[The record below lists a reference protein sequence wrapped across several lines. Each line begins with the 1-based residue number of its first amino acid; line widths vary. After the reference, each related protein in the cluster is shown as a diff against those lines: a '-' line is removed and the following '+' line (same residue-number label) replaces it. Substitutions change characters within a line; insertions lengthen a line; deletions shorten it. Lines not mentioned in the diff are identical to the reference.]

1 MKRKTFLMTLVAPI
15 IGLFAKVIAGATEIS
30 NQRTV
35 LIYNDDDST
44 RKANFDEL
52 IYADYF
58 ELVEPNGKIVP
69 NGGPW
74 LAITHVFKHNGQNTI
89 GVYKEF
95 ISEDESN
102 INSDIMQIVTT
113 GSYCMFRLY
122 KYIG

>member
-1 MKRKTFLMTLVAPI
+1 MQRKTFIMTLVAPI
-15 IGLFAKVIAGATEIS
+15 IGLFAKVIAGTTEAI

-35 LIYNDDDST
+35 LIYNDDGST

-58 ELVEPNGKIVP
+58 DLIEPNGKIVP

-74 LAITHVFKHNGQNTI
+74 LAITNVFERKGQNAI

-95 ISEDESN
+95 TSEDESK